1 MVIDLPIDRAV
12 CQHTPRRP
20 GTFERSIHRLA
31 NSLPKQREKTP
42 ASEHEHPLFSV
53 LSLTT
58 RHPASEHPVCRRGLK
73 RCDLAGARLFPATVY
88 IHPQRAG
95 TPRRQRRNPGAS
107 ILAAAETRRAQNNTT
122 CVTSPCRRRSSPHP
136 SFCSPPSFRR
146 PGRRKRR
153 VSDRSR
159 VLDRIIKEVTSL
171 DLLVP

>member
-107 ILAAAETRRAQNNTT
+107 ILAAAETRRGSTT
-122 CVTSPCRRRSSPHP
+122 QHASPRRVVGDPRRIPLSARRRLSGGQGA
-136 SFCSPPSFRR
+136 
-146 PGRRKRR
+146 GR
-153 VSDRSR
+153 DG
-159 VLDRIIKEVTSL
+159 
-171 DLLVP
+171 